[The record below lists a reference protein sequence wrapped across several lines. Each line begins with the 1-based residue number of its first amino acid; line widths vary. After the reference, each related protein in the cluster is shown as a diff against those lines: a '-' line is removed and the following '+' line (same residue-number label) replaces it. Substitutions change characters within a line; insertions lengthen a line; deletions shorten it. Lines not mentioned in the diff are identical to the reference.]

1 MKRIELADAHKS
13 LAEYALESLNEP
25 MTVVHQGRP
34 VAVLYS
40 ATDADEE
47 TIALSTNKQFLA
59 ILEKSRQSYREQGG
73 IPTAEVRRRL
83 DELERLEAA
92 NSSPE

>member
-13 LAEYALESLNEP
+13 LAEYALESLDEP

-34 VAVLYS
+34 VAVLCS
-40 ATDADEE
+40 ATEADEE

-59 ILEKSRQSYREQGG
+59 ILEKSRQSYRDQGG
-73 IPTAEVRRRL
+73 IPAAEVRRRL
-83 DELERLEAA
+83 EELERLEAA